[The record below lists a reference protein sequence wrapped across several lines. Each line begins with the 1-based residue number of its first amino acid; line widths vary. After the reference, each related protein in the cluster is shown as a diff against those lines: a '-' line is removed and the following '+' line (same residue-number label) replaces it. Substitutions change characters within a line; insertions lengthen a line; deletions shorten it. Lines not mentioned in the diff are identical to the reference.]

1 MRDWINF
8 DIFQLDEKDLVELIT
23 HHNKSYWDNHTMEIS
38 DERYDELIRALEK
51 INPDHSLVLAVNS
64 PDVASE
70 GKVTHQKPM
79 LSLDKAYSFED
90 VAAWAKKNRR
100 TDRDEVY
107 LIEPKYDG
115 ISANYENKILATRGN
130 GEIGENISS
139 KLPLIELETTGYTG
153 PVDRPVRGEI
163 LIRNDDFKNIYS
175 KITRKNGGTYKNS
188 RNAVGG
194 IMGLLDISDMR
205 RQGAKLTLVDY
216 EMISYPVKYSELEK
230 RWPELLEKIENLPYP
245 MDGIVIKL
253 ADEEYSE
260 SLGNTAHHPRGQ
272 IAFKFSGIRKETI
285 LKDVKWSFGKNCLTP
300 VAEIEPVEIGG
311 VTIQHA
317 SLHNAQNIIDKDIHI
332 NDRVVIERA
341 GDVIPYIVSA
351 LPGKHRRDPMISE
364 CPNCGQTLL
373 RKGPELCCPN
383 PKCSATRL
391 KLLTAAVKNIGI
403 ERLGEPNIKKMMTYL
418 GVITLK
424 DIFELKLTDI
434 LQLEGFKDKSARNLF
449 REIANARKVADF
461 QVLAALNVPNIGTN
475 IAKKIMREYTL
486 DELRAMTIEDMINI
500 DTIGPERA
508 KALHAQLSEQNDFIN
523 ELLAALEVRQTKG
536 GETETRPTIC
546 FTGKMPQKRSYYEK
560 LAAENGFDA
569 VSAVTKELSILVALA
584 PTSGGGKIS
593 KAAKA
598 GVKIVTLD
606 DWLKS
611 IENSKEEATETAED
625 DLFSQ
630 AQSSDLESG
639 KKTEKKQEKHQ
650 PSLL

>member
-1 MRDWINF
+1 
-8 DIFQLDEKDLVELIT
+8 
-23 HHNKSYWDNHTMEIS
+23 
-38 DERYDELIRALEK
+38 
-51 INPDHSLVLAVNS
+51 
-64 PDVASE
+64 
-70 GKVTHQKPM
+70 
-79 LSLDKAYSFED
+79 
-90 VAAWAKKNRR
+90 
-100 TDRDEVY
+100 
-107 LIEPKYDG
+107 
-115 ISANYENKILATRGN
+115 
-130 GEIGENISS
+130 
-139 KLPLIELETTGYTG
+139 
-153 PVDRPVRGEI
+153 
-163 LIRNDDFKNIYS
+163 
-175 KITRKNGGTYKNS
+175 
-188 RNAVGG
+188 
-194 IMGLLDISDMR
+194 MGLLDITDMR

-216 EMISYPVKYSELEK
+216 EMVSYPVKYSELEK
-230 RWPELLEKIENLPYP
+230 RWPELVEKIENLPYP

-285 LKDVKWSFGKNCLTP
+285 LKNVQWSFGKNCLTP

-311 VTIQHA
+311 VTIRHA

-351 LPGKHRRDPMISE
+351 LPGKDRRDPMISE
-364 CPNCGQTLL
+364 CPSCGQTLL

-403 ERLGEPNIKKMMTYL
+403 ERLGEPNIKKMMTDL
-418 GVITLK
+418 GVMTLK
-424 DIFELKLTDI
+424 DIFELKLSDI
-434 LQLEGFKDKSARNLF
+434 LQLEGFKAKSAGNLF

-486 DELRAMTIEDMINI
+486 DELRAMTIAEMVNI

-508 KALHAQLSEQNDFIN
+508 KALHSQLLEQADFID

-536 GETETRPTIC
+536 AEAETRPTIC
-546 FTGKMPQKRSYYEK
+546 FTGKMPEKRSYYEQ

-569 VSAVTKELSILVALA
+569 VSAVTKELSLLVALDPA
-584 PTSGGGKIS
+584 SGGGKLG
-593 KAAKA
+593 KADKL
-598 GVKIVTLD
+598 GVKVIALA
-606 DWLKS
+606 DWLKG
-611 IENSKEEATETAED
+611 IKNSKDVDSAED

-630 AQSSDLESG
+630 SAKSDLASDPEN
-639 KKTEKKQEKHQ
+639 KVEVEKKQEKHQ